1 MNLRDYLPKQ
11 IQFWIKNLPWIRVR
25 PRDTLPFEIGNR
37 RIYVLPT
44 RFGFFIG
51 LTLLALTLGALNYNN
66 NGALILSFIIISA
79 CNNSLIGAH
88 LTLLG
93 LHIQT
98 QSISPVF
105 AGLLCELKFSVQTK
119 KSKTNQSIFLTG
131 KIDGFETEFEL
142 EQDKT
147 MVGIKIPTVKRGI
160 LQINKLEIF
169 TLQPL
174 GLAKAWSTISLRQ
187 QVIIY
192 PTPRGQPLHSIYTAS
207 QGMGGAQAKQITD
220 QPHHIREF
228 KVGDSRKQIAWK
240 ASART
245 GQLQVREYESA
256 QSEKLIFDW
265 HALHTLAYEQRIEQL
280 CLWVVQAEQRNLS
293 YTLLLPNKQFTHEL
307 GTAHKVAC
315 LEALAL
321 MPYE

>member
-1 MNLRDYLPKQ
+1 MNLQEYLPKQ
-11 IQFWIKNLPWIRVR
+11 IKFWLQNLPWVRFR
-25 PRDTLPFEIGNR
+25 PRDAMPFEIGNR

-51 LTLLALTLGALNYNN
+51 LTLLVLTLGALNYNN

-105 AGLLCELKFSVQTK
+105 AGQLCELKLTIQTK
-119 KSKTNQSIFLTG
+119 KIKSSQSTFLTT
-131 KIDGFETEFEL
+131 KIDGAETEFEL
-142 EQDKT
+142 SQNQT
-147 MVGIKIPTVKRGI
+147 MAIIKIPTVQRGI
-160 LQINKLEIF
+160 LHINKLEIF

-187 QVIIY
+187 EVIIY
-192 PTPRGQPLHSIYTAS
+192 PTPKGQPLHNIYVTS
-207 QGMGGAQAKQITD
+207 QGTGGVQAKQMTD

-245 GQLQVREYESA
+245 GQIQVREYESA
-256 QSEKLIFDW
+256 QSEQLIFDW
-265 HALHTLAYEQRIEQL
+265 HAIHSLAYEQKIEQL
-280 CLWVVQAEQRNLS
+280 CLWIIQAEQRNLS
-293 YTLLLPNKQFTHEL
+293 YTLILPSKHFQHDL
-307 GTAHKVAC
+307 GTAHKAAC

>member
-1 MNLRDYLPKQ
+1 MNLQDYLPKQ
-11 IQFWIKNLPWIRVR
+11 IQFWLQNLPWRNLR
-25 PRDTLPFEIGNR
+25 PRDAMPFEIGNR

-51 LTLLALTLGALNYNN
+51 FTLLVLTLGALNYNN

-93 LHIQT
+93 LNIQT
-98 QSISPVF
+98 QSISSVF
-105 AGLLCELKFSVQTK
+105 AGQLCELKFSIHTK
-119 KSKTNQSIFLTG
+119 KSKTSQTTFLTA
-131 KIDGFETEFEL
+131 KIDEFQSEFEL
-142 EQDKT
+142 DQQQSLLS
-147 MVGIKIPTVKRGI
+147 IKIPSLQRGI
-160 LQINKLEIF
+160 LHINKLEIF

-192 PTPRGQPLHSIYTAS
+192 PTPRGQALHTIYTDS
-207 QGMGGAQAKQITD
+207 QGAGGAQSKQITD

-228 KVGDSRKQIAWK
+228 NVGDSRKQIAWK

-256 QSEKLIFDW
+256 QAEQLVFDW
-265 HALHTLAYEQRIEQL
+265 RALQSLAYEQKIEQL
-280 CLWVVQAEQRNLS
+280 CLWVIQAEQRNLS
-293 YTLLLPNKQFTHEL
+293 YSLILPNKQFTHNL
-307 GTAHKVAC
+307 GAAHKVAC